1 MSSYVAREEGFI
13 VRRMSEE
20 EDAVEDGAMRSD
32 DDEVKIKIKI
42 MMVDEWDNGR
52 DETWWSLRILL

>member
-1 MSSYVAREEGFI
+1 MSSYVAMEEGFI

>member
-1 MSSYVAREEGFI
+1 MSSYVAMEEGFI

-32 DDEVKIKIKI
+32 DDGKIKIKI
-42 MMVDEWDNGR
+42 MMDEWDNGR

>member
-1 MSSYVAREEGFI
+1 
-13 VRRMSEE
+13 MSEE

>member
-1 MSSYVAREEGFI
+1 
-13 VRRMSEE
+13 MSEE

-32 DDEVKIKIKI
+32 DDGKIKVKI
-42 MMVDEWDNGR
+42 MMDEWDNGR